1 MKLFDTNL
9 PQMYSKALFEEKCFD
24 LAPEH
29 TDKMFDTLFT
39 GSANLLK
46 ACEST
51 ERPTAFIM
59 KDLKG
64 NLIAAAV
71 VRYFK
76 SEEANTPG
84 NFSLIWTFDE
94 TDIPEDA
101 VPVSIDS
108 AGAHSYF
115 IAVAGSKYGIKFKDT
130 SCLINCLSYSM
141 VQLKKWL
148 DENAKEGSIVEI
160 SLDGVFQARVEVSNG
175 EKYFAIEPEGEI
187 KNIIKDDSA
196 IEEK

>member
-1 MKLFDTNL
+1 MKLFETNL

-46 ACEST
+46 AYEST
-51 ERPTAFIM
+51 EKPVAFIM
-59 KDLKG
+59 KELNG

-84 NFSLIWTFDE
+84 NFSLIWTFDPA
-94 TDIPEDA
+94 DIPEGSLEI
-101 VPVSIDS
+101 SID
-108 AGAHSYF
+108 APGAHSFF

-130 SCLINCLSYSM
+130 SCLINCLSFAGS
-141 VQLKKWL
+141 QLKKWL
-148 DENAKEGSIVEI
+148 DENAKEGSVIEI
-160 SLDGVFQARVEVSNG
+160 SLDGVFQARVEVNNG
-175 EKYFAIEPEGEI
+175 EKCFAIEPEGEI
-187 KNIIKDDSA
+187 KNIIKDDAA